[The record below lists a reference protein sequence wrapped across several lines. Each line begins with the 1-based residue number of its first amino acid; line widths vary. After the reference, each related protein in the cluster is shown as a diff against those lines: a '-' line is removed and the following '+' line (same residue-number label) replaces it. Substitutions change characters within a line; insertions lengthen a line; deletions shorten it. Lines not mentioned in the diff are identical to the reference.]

1 MKQFSTIIL
10 LLFVTTSCEN
20 FIDCINNVRPELPNK
35 TFKSGTMNVFYSD
48 GLRAGIKNEPRDE
61 DYDYYFE
68 VYDDLP
74 EGIEIYTE
82 YNNIYFEGV
91 PLEPGTFTFILFLSV
106 DPPVSYDYETD
117 RYDDPLCT
125 DNTSKTYTIVI
136 N

>member
-1 MKQFSTIIL
+1 MKQTFPIIL
-10 LLFVTTSCEN
+10 LLFLITSCEN
-20 FIDCINNVRPELPNK
+20 FFDCIINVRPELPNK
-35 TFKSGTMNVFYSD
+35 VFKRGTMNVFYSD
-48 GLRAGIKNEPRDE
+48 ELRAGIKNEPRDD

-74 EGIEIYTE
+74 QGIEIYTE

-91 PLEPGTFTFILFLSV
+91 PLENGTFTFTLFLSV
-106 DPPVSYDYETD
+106 DPPVTYDYETD

-125 DNTSKTYTIVI
+125 DSTSKTYTIVI